1 MIKTIFALSL
11 IGLADSLYLTVKHY
25 THSDINCSIFNG
37 CDLVTTSTYST
48 ILGAPVALLGIIF
61 YGLIFAFVLMHSRLR
76 SKKSLISLLSIS
88 SIGFLMSMWFVYVQV
103 FILEAIC
110 LYCVVS
116 AGISTTIFIL
126 SAIMMLKYKENILI
140 INKL

>member
-1 MIKTIFALSL
+1 MIKTILGLSI
-11 IGLADSLYLTVKHY
+11 IGLGDSIYLTIKHY

-48 ILGAPVALLGIIF
+48 ILGVPVALLGVIF
-61 YGLIFAFVLMHSRLR
+61 YGFIFAFVLMHSRSK
-76 SKKSLISLLSIS
+76 SKKSLVLLLSIS
-88 SIGFLMSMWFVYVQV
+88 SIGFLISMWFVYVQV

-110 LYCVVS
+110 LYCVIS

-126 SAIMMLKYKENILI
+126 SLILMIQYKKHETIS
-140 INKL
+140 